1 MLSNQDI
8 DDLRIALFLDS
19 DPKLAHEV
27 DYLDPPVLMYYDNE
41 TDYDDRVLTLMAY
54 EGVCSHALPGTT
66 FYYFLAGAL
75 STGRF
80 KKIMSHEFLYL
91 LHVEYSESYDDDDS
105 VFKKHSDLI
114 EIGKM
119 VTNR

>member
-8 DDLRIALFLDS
+8 DDLRIALFLDT
-19 DPKLAHEV
+19 DPKFAHEV

-54 EGVCSHALPGTT
+54 EGVRSHALPGTT
-66 FYYFLAGAL
+66 FYYFLAGAIE
-75 STGRF
+75 TKRF
-80 KKIMSHEFLYL
+80 KAITPDFLL
-91 LHVEYSESYDDDDS
+91 TMIDELTLPGGEADII
-105 VFKKHSDLI
+105 FQKHSDFI